1 MAAHLGERRLKD
13 WAMWRILIL
22 TLLLTSLAPLAQAQD
37 LSWQACQGAPGP
49 VGPVLSD
56 CRPIPGVVDPQG
68 RELWIRAT
76 IKAPTDTRPRALYV
90 AGVASSQA
98 WLNGQPLGANGLP
111 AAAARDEVPGRYQ
124 VMLPIRETAW
134 RPGEN
139 VLVLRLSS
147 FQGGLRFAAPM
158 SGIGVFP
165 YPFKQRT
172 ALLAV
177 TFVAAGALLAAAFG
191 FGVIHVLRRTGSSL
205 ILAAMAG
212 VAAVQA
218 IVESLRSLFDYA
230 YPLHAWR
237 MSAIWGLAAAFAIL
251 LVSYVAGRFLP
262 RARGLMIGLAVGVV
276 GATALLPGFDIK
288 TVWALIL
295 GVALAALPAAAGVRD
310 KRPGARPTLAYLALF
325 LALALGFPEWL
336 ADLSFFLLA
345 AGLVL
350 PLLVG
355 EVVRL
360 GRDDRGREA
369 ALTRAASR
377 PDRLTVASARGV
389 ELAPIAEILAVV
401 GADDY
406 VELRMAGGRS
416 LLHAARLDGLT
427 TQLPA
432 NFLRIHRS
440 VIANLDHA
448 QRLERDGDR
457 WRLHLREGAP
467 LPVSRSRQPALREAL
482 DVLPHVTAMSA

>member
-1 MAAHLGERRLKD
+1 
-13 WAMWRILIL
+13 MWRILLL
-22 TLLLTSLAPLAQAQD
+22 TLLLTGVTSLARAQD
-37 LSWQACQGAPGP
+37 TPWQACHGVIGPG
-49 VGPVLSD
+49 GPVLSD
-56 CRPIPGVVDPQG
+56 CRPVQDFVDPQG
-68 RELWIRAT
+68 RELWIRST
-76 IKAPTDTRPRALYV
+76 IEAPNEASGDTQPRAFYL
-90 AGVASSQA
+90 AGVAASEV
-98 WLNGQPLGANGLP
+98 WLNGRRLGVNGRP
-111 AAAARDEVPGRYQ
+111 GATAREEVPGRYQ
-124 VMLPIRETAW
+124 ATFPIRETNW
-134 RPGEN
+134 RPGAN
-139 VLVLRLSS
+139 TLVLHLSS
-147 FQGGLRFAAPM
+147 FHGGLRFARPM
-158 SGIGVFP
+158 SAMVVAP
-165 YPFKQRT
+165 YPYPQRI

-191 FGVIHVLRRTGSSL
+191 FGVIHAMRRTGSSL
-205 ILAAMAG
+205 VLAAMAG
-212 VAAVQA
+212 VAALQA
-218 IVESLRSLFDYA
+218 IVESLRPLFAYP

-237 MSAIWGLAAAFAIL
+237 MSAIWLLAAAFAVL
-251 LVSYVAGRFLP
+251 LVSYVATRFLP
-262 RARGLMIGLAVGVV
+262 RTGRLMIGLALGVV

-295 GVALAALPAAAGVRD
+295 GVALAVVPAAAGVRD

-336 ADLSFFLLA
+336 ADFSYFLLA
-345 AGLVL
+345 ASLVL
-350 PLLVG
+350 PLLMV

-406 VELRMAGGRS
+406 VELRMVGGRN

-427 TQLPA
+427 TQLPT

-440 VIANLDHA
+440 VIVNLDHV

-457 WRLHLREGAP
+457 WRLHLSEGAP

-482 DVLPHVTAMSA
+482 DVSPPVGAVSA

>member
-1 MAAHLGERRLKD
+1 
-13 WAMWRILIL
+13 MWRILIL
-22 TLLLTSLAPLAQAQD
+22 TVLLTGLATLARAQD
-37 LSWQACQGAPGP
+37 TAWQACHGALGP
-49 VGPVLSD
+49 SGPVLSD
-56 CRPIPGVVDPQG
+56 CRPVQDLVDPQG
-68 RELWIRAT
+68 RELWVRST
-76 IKAPTDTRPRALYV
+76 IDAPNLALGDTRPRALYL
-90 AGVASSQA
+90 AGVASSEA
-98 WLNGQPLGANGLP
+98 WLNGQRLGANGRP
-111 AAAARDEVPGRYQ
+111 GATARDEVPGRYQ
-124 VMLPIRETAW
+124 AIFPIRETTW
-134 RPGEN
+134 RTGEN
-139 VLVLRLSS
+139 VLVLHLSS
-147 FQGGLRFAAPM
+147 FHGGLRFARPM
-158 SGIGVFP
+158 SAMGVWPHPFP
-165 YPFKQRT
+165 QRT

-177 TFVAAGALLAAAFG
+177 TFVASGALLAAAFG
-191 FGVIHVLRRTGSSL
+191 FGVIHALRRTGSSL
-205 ILAAMAG
+205 MLAAMAG

-218 IVESLRSLFDYA
+218 IVESLRPLFDYP

-237 MSAIWGLAAAFAIL
+237 MSAIWLLAAAFAVL
-251 LVSYVAGRFLP
+251 LVSYVSTRFLP
-262 RARGLMIGLAVGVV
+262 RARALMIGLALGVV

-288 TVWALIL
+288 TAWALIL
-295 GVALAALPAAAGVRD
+295 GVALAALPAAAGVRG
-310 KRPGARPTLAYLALF
+310 KRSGARLTLAYLALF

-350 PLLVG
+350 PLLVV
-355 EVVRL
+355 ELVRL

-406 VELRMAGGRS
+406 VELRMVGGRS
-416 LLHAARLDGLT
+416 LLHAARLDGLS
-427 TQLPA
+427 TQLPG

-440 VIANLDHA
+440 VIANLAHV

-457 WRLHLREGAP
+457 WRLHLSEGAP

-482 DVLPHVTAMSA
+482 DAPPPVGTVSR

>member
-1 MAAHLGERRLKD
+1 MFR
-13 WAMWRILIL
+13 
-22 TLLLTSLAPLAQAQD
+22 TLLLTVLLMGLSTVAQAKD
-37 LSWQACQGAPGP
+37 TPWQACHGAMGPG
-49 VGPVLSD
+49 GPVLSE
-56 CRPIPGVVDPQG
+56 CRPIQDFVDPQG
-68 RELWIRAT
+68 RELWIRST
-76 IKAPTDTRPRALYV
+76 IAAPGDTRPRALYL
-90 AGVASSQA
+90 AGVASSEA
-98 WLNGQPLGANGLP
+98 WLNDQHLGANGRP
-111 AAAARDEVPGRYQ
+111 GATARDEHPGRYQ
-124 VMLPIRETAW
+124 AVFPIRETTW
-134 RPGEN
+134 RPGQN
-139 VLVLRLSS
+139 TLVLHLSS
-147 FQGGLRFAAPM
+147 FHGGLPFARPM
-158 SGIGVFP
+158 SAMGVWP
-165 YPFKQRT
+165 YPYPQRI

-177 TFVAAGALLAAAFG
+177 TFVAAGVLLAAAFG
-191 FGVIHVLRRTGSSL
+191 FGVIHAMRRTGSSL
-205 ILAAMAG
+205 VLAAMAG

-218 IVESLRSLFDYA
+218 IVESLRPLFDYP

-237 MSAIWGLAAAFAIL
+237 MSAIWALAAAFAIL
-251 LVSYVAGRFLP
+251 LTAYVAGRFTP
-262 RARGLMIGLAVGVV
+262 RARGLMIGLALGLV
-276 GATALLPGFDIK
+276 GATVLLPGFDMK

-295 GVALAALPAAAGVRD
+295 GVALAALPAAAGVYR
-310 KRPGARPTLAYLALF
+310 RVPGARPALAYLALF
-325 LALALGFPEWL
+325 LAVALGFPEWL
-336 ADLSFFLLA
+336 ADLSYFLLA

-350 PLLVG
+350 PLLVV

-427 TQLPA
+427 NQLPA

-440 VIANLDHA
+440 VIANLDHVL
-448 QRLERDGDR
+448 RLERDGDR
-457 WRLHLREGAP
+457 WRLHLSEGAP

-482 DVLPHVTAMSA
+482 DVPPSVAAASA